1 MVRTTQADGTP
12 LPDERLELQPLGK
25 GRNDPRARQAQ
36 PALSRP
42 LPAHP
47 SRAGTAHFGEGLKRL
62 PDKLRD
68 LGAHD
73 FEVNSFVYSG
83 RRFGKTFTTPN
94 SAAYA
99 AAPPPPIAAPPRPD
113 TVQSGATSSKRSDAD
128 MRRVVETF
136 ARTSTTAAADAAH
149 TLAKSALTHEDAY
162 LAEVVRRFLGGG
174 RNTFGNR
181 DAASQG
187 RALGLRIAR
196 IFAAPT
202 PTPTA
207 QRGELAYTEALTG
220 AETLAWAT
228 GGDARLAHRV
238 LDRLERGL
246 DLSALATVNASS
258 SSSTVLPSDP
268 AEANAQ
274 AVESAAWR
282 TAQLMARTTNG
293 YEALRRVA
301 GQGWPQGDG
310 VRHAP
315 RVLLRAGD
323 AIACARRGE
332 ASPTDVLRVARQWR
346 DDPAAG
352 ATERHVG
359 TMALAAAKLWQSG
372 DMASLSPAEIGAV
385 FAGRHNF
392 MTDGAGTAFA
402 KVKSRLFKTIDT
414 SIPRASASRWKTAL
428 PRVVGKRKTAF
439 AVMEKGIRSAHLDIV
454 EKERAAL
461 RASTDNALEALAAHS
476 GADGSTLDAT
486 RSLAAIVARMRQTR
500 GDAVSVLVER
510 AEIARWTSRAGHAY
524 GDTLNDDD
532 YAAIAANFRRAFARL
547 PIPPAS
553 APLAEHVAWREL
565 RRYAATLRTASQSSG
580 KNAWKPLRTR
590 LAGSSPML
598 DIDKLDAMAQR
609 LPEAKAAVEADWKTI
624 ARIARAKAIEP
635 NDLSAQGIKEA
646 LDELAD
652 TMKSGGKLA
661 LVDGGQVGF
670 STAGLSAN
678 LGKLL
683 HAGGIV
689 LSPRLNLRVRGGRQA
704 FAEYGRRTAC
714 FYFSAGSQDRLAFDA
729 GAGMQ
734 VGGDYL
740 IVRAGVTLN
749 VVAYQTDRLN
759 RNAFSLIVARRM
771 KADGSGFD
779 DARLQR
785 GMFAVNAFVFDHA
798 RDRDLADG
806 EAAWHALAQS
816 FLGNDDFSVVW
827 NEQHQRERRH
837 GVNVSGGVSVK
848 ASVGETSARLG
859 PQFGYAYDYATKN
872 AGDSEDTGGT
882 TAVETHRSG
891 RGGRHIASAG
901 LSTSL
906 GNSPNSTKD
915 VVNFGILS
923 SDFPMVRYR
932 VRDRQHVAKMSL
944 VREEGRIVHRV
955 SYADTEFAHFED
967 YAHAIRNDE
976 RWALMFG
983 LDPDQPVMPTGAQR
997 DAVLARGRA
1006 RIETHLA
1013 EVKRDHKDNQILF
1026 YRFRLREHAAQRLDA
1041 YADRAAALRMQG
1053 GSEEDVARWEQ
1064 DYAEV
1069 LARPDSWL
1077 PVEFKVYERV
1087 GRQSSPGLN
1096 FGVRATLDQSATG
1109 ERELVSMIHKPAQID
1124 AIDRV
1129 WPRQ

>member
-12 LPDERLELQPLGK
+12 LPDERFELQPLGQP
-25 GRNDPRARQAQ
+25 RNDPHAQQARRA
-36 PALSRP
+36 
-42 LPAHP
+42 P
-47 SRAGTAHFGEGLKRL
+47 SRSIPAHFGEGLKRL

-73 FEVNSFVYSG
+73 VEVNSLVYSG
-83 RRFGKTFTTPN
+83 RRFGTTFITPN
-94 SAAYA
+94 SKVDEMGP
-99 AAPPPPIAAPPRPD
+99 APSSATRRPD
-113 TVQSGATSSKRSDAD
+113 AVQSAATSSRRSDAD

-136 ARTSTTAAADAAH
+136 APTSTTATADAAH
-149 TLAKSALTHEDAY
+149 ARARSALSHEDAY
-162 LAEVVRRFLGGG
+162 LAEVIRQFPNGSRNAIANPG
-174 RNTFGNR
+174 R
-181 DAASQG
+181 ASIG
-187 RALGLRIAR
+187 RALGMRIANL
-196 IFAAPT
+196 FAAPPPA
-202 PTPTA
+202 PTV
-207 QRGELAYTEALTG
+207 QRGELAYTEALAA
-220 AETLAWAT
+220 AEALALAS
-228 GGDARLAHRV
+228 GGDARLAHQV

-246 DLSALATVNASS
+246 DLSTLGTVNAASS
-258 SSSTVLPSDP
+258 SLSAQPSDP
-268 AEANAQ
+268 AEVSAQ
-274 AVESAAWR
+274 AVERAAWR
-282 TAQLMARTTNG
+282 TAQWMAQTTSG
-293 YEALRRVA
+293 YEALRRAA

-323 AIACARRGE
+323 AIAGTGRAD
-332 ASPTDVLRVARQWR
+332 ASPSDVLRLARQWR
-346 DDPAAG
+346 DDPAAD

-372 DMASLSPAEIGAV
+372 DMASLTPAETGAV
-385 FAGRHNF
+385 FAGRHDF
-392 MTDGAGTAFA
+392 MTDGPGTAFA

-476 GADGSTLDAT
+476 GADGSASDAT
-486 RSLAAIVARMRQTR
+486 RSLAAIVARMTQTG
-500 GDAVSVLVER
+500 GDAVSVLVDR
-510 AEIARWTSRAGHAY
+510 AEIARWTSRASHAY
-524 GDTLNDDD
+524 GDKLNDED
-532 YAAIAANFRRAFARL
+532 YEAIAAHFRRAFARL
-547 PIPPAS
+547 PVPPAS
-553 APLAEHVAWREL
+553 APLAEHAAWWEL
-565 RRYAATLRTASQSSG
+565 RRYAATLRAVSQSGG

-590 LAGSSPML
+590 LADGSATL
-598 DIDKLDAMAQR
+598 DIDKLDAMAKRSPQ
-609 LPEAKAAVEADWKTI
+609 AKAAVAADWKTI
-624 ARIARAKAIEP
+624 TRIARAKAIEP

-652 TMKSGGKLA
+652 TMKSGGKLV

-729 GAGMQ
+729 GAGLQ
-734 VGGDYL
+734 IGGDYL
-740 IVRAGVTLN
+740 IVRAGVTVN

-848 ASVGETSARLG
+848 ASVGEMSARIG
-859 PQFGYAYDYATKN
+859 PQFGYAYDYATQN
-872 AGDSEDTGGT
+872 IGDSQDTGGT
-882 TAVETHRSG
+882 TAVESHRSG

-976 RWALMFG
+976 RWALIFG
-983 LDPDQPVMPTGAQR
+983 LDPDHPDMPTDAQR

-1026 YRFRLREHAAQRLDA
+1026 YRFRLREHAAKRLDA
-1041 YADRAAALRMQG
+1041 YADRAAAVRMNG
-1053 GSEEDVARWEQ
+1053 GSEEDIARWEQ

-1124 AIDRV
+1124 AIDRA

>member
-1 MVRTTQADGTP
+1 
-12 LPDERLELQPLGK
+12 
-25 GRNDPRARQAQ
+25 
-36 PALSRP
+36 
-42 LPAHP
+42 
-47 SRAGTAHFGEGLKRL
+47 
-62 PDKLRD
+62 
-68 LGAHD
+68 
-73 FEVNSFVYSG
+73 
-83 RRFGKTFTTPN
+83 
-94 SAAYA
+94 
-99 AAPPPPIAAPPRPD
+99 AAPPPA
-113 TVQSGATSSKRSDAD
+113 
-128 MRRVVETF
+128 
-136 ARTSTTAAADAAH
+136 
-149 TLAKSALTHEDAY
+149 
-162 LAEVVRRFLGGG
+162 
-174 RNTFGNR
+174 
-181 DAASQG
+181 
-187 RALGLRIAR
+187 
-196 IFAAPT
+196 
-202 PTPTA
+202 PTA

-220 AETLAWAT
+220 AEALALASS
-228 GGDARLAHRV
+228 GDARLAHQV

-246 DLSALATVNASS
+246 DLSTLGTANSASS
-258 SSSTVLPSDP
+258 SSSAHASDP

-274 AVESAAWR
+274 AVERAAWR
-282 TAQLMARTTNG
+282 TAQWMAQTTSG

-323 AIACARRGE
+323 AIACTGRAD
-332 ASPTDVLRVARQWR
+332 ASPSVVLRLARQWR
-346 DDPAAG
+346 DDPASD

-372 DMASLSPAEIGAV
+372 DMASLSPAETGAV

-392 MTDGAGTAFA
+392 MTDGPGTAFA

-461 RASTDNALEALAAHS
+461 RASTDNALEALGAHS
-476 GADGSTLDAT
+476 GADGSASDAT
-486 RSLAAIVARMRQTR
+486 RSLAAIVSRMTQTR

-510 AEIARWTSRAGHAY
+510 AEIARWTSRASHAY
-524 GDTLNDDD
+524 GDKLNDED
-532 YAAIAANFRRAFARL
+532 YEAIAAHFRRAFTRL

-553 APLAEHVAWREL
+553 APLAEHAAWWEL
-565 RRYAATLRTASQSSG
+565 RRYAATLRAASQSGG

-590 LAGSSPML
+590 LAGSSATL
-598 DIDKLDAMAQR
+598 DIDKLDAMAGR
-609 LPEAKAAVEADWKTI
+609 LPEAKAAVEADWKTMT
-624 ARIARAKAIEP
+624 RIARAKAIEP

-652 TMKSGGKLA
+652 TMKSGGKLV

-729 GAGMQ
+729 GAGLQ

-806 EAAWHALAQS
+806 EAAWHALAQT

-848 ASVGETSARLG
+848 ASVGEMSARIG
-859 PQFGYAYDYATKN
+859 PQFGYAYDYATQN
-872 AGDSEDTGGT
+872 IGDSKDIGGT
-882 TAVETHRSG
+882 TAVESHRSG

-955 SYADTEFAHFED
+955 SYADTEFAHFDD

-983 LDPDQPVMPTGAQR
+983 LDPDHPVMPTDAQR

-1026 YRFRLREHAAQRLDA
+1026 YRFRLREHAAKQLGA
-1041 YADRAAALRMQG
+1041 YADRAAAVRMNG

-1129 WPRQ
+1129 WPLQ

>member
-12 LPDERLELQPLGK
+12 LPEERFELQPVGQ
-25 GRNDPRARQAQ
+25 RRSDPHAQQAQ
-36 PALSRP
+36 SAPSRP
-42 LPAHP
+42 IP
-47 SRAGTAHFGEGLKRL
+47 AHFGEGLKRL

-94 SAAYA
+94 SKIEQMGPTPPALT
-99 AAPPPPIAAPPRPD
+99 AAPRRLD
-113 TVQSGATSSKRSDAD
+113 TVQSAATSSSRSDAD
-128 MRRVVETF
+128 MRRVVEAF
-136 ARTSTTAAADAAH
+136 ASTSTTATADAAH
-149 TLAKSALTHEDAY
+149 ARARSALSHEDAY
-162 LAEVVRRFLGGG
+162 LAEVIRQFPDGS
-174 RNTFGNR
+174 RNATANP
-181 DAASQG
+181 AQTCIV
-187 RALGLRIAR
+187 RALGMRIANV
-196 IFAAPT
+196 FAAP
-202 PTPTA
+202 PPAPTA
-207 QRGELAYTEALTG
+207 QRGEMAYTEALTG
-220 AETLAWAT
+220 AEALALAT
-228 GGDARLAHRV
+228 GGDMRLAHQV

-246 DLSALATVNASS
+246 DLNALGTPDASASS
-258 SSSTVLPSDP
+258 SAPQPSDP
-268 AEANAQ
+268 AEVRAQ
-274 AVESAAWR
+274 AVERAAWR
-282 TAQLMARTTNG
+282 TAQWMAQTTNG

-301 GQGWPQGDG
+301 GQGWPQGEG

-323 AIACARRGE
+323 AIACTGRAEARP
-332 ASPTDVLRVARQWR
+332 SDVLRLARQWCN
-346 DDPAAG
+346 DPAAD

-372 DMASLSPAEIGAV
+372 DMASLSPVETGAV

-392 MTDGAGTAFA
+392 MTDGPGTAFA

-486 RSLAAIVARMRQTR
+486 RSLAAIVARMTLTG

-510 AEIARWTSRAGHAY
+510 AEIARWTSRASHAY
-524 GDTLNDDD
+524 GDTLNDED
-532 YAAIAANFRRAFARL
+532 YEAIAEHVRRAFARL
-547 PIPPAS
+547 PVPPAS
-553 APLAEHVAWREL
+553 APLAEHAAWWEL
-565 RRYAATLRTASQSSG
+565 RRYAATLRAAPQSDG

-590 LAGSSPML
+590 LAGRSATL
-598 DIDKLDAMAQR
+598 DIDKLDAMAKHF
-609 LPEAKAAVEADWKTI
+609 PAAKAAAEADWKTI
-624 ARIARAKAIEP
+624 TRIARAKAIEP

-652 TMKSGGKLA
+652 TMKSGGKLV

-729 GAGMQ
+729 GAGLQ

-740 IVRAGVTLN
+740 IVRAGVTVN

-779 DARLQR
+779 DVRLQR

-806 EAAWHALAQS
+806 EAAWQALAQT

-837 GVNVSGGVSVK
+837 GVNISGGVSVK
-848 ASVGETSARLG
+848 ASVGEMSARIG
-859 PQFGYAYDYATKN
+859 PQFGYAYDYATQN
-872 AGDSEDTGGT
+872 IGDSKDAGGT
-882 TAVETHRSG
+882 TAVESHRSG
-891 RGGRHIASAG
+891 RGGRHVASAG

-955 SYADTEFAHFED
+955 SYADTEFAHFDD

-983 LDPDQPVMPTGAQR
+983 LDPDHPVMPTDAQR
-997 DAVLARGRA
+997 EAVLARGRA

-1013 EVKRDHKDNQILF
+1013 EAKRDHKDNQILF
-1026 YRFRLREHAAQRLDA
+1026 YRFRLREHAAKQLDA
-1041 YADRAAALRMQG
+1041 YADRAAAVRMNG
-1053 GSEEDVARWEQ
+1053 GSEEDVARWEH

-1109 ERELVSMIHKPAQID
+1109 ERELVSMINKPAQID